1 MEETARK
8 IKENELCWYVA
19 YTMSKAERKVKER
32 LDKAG
37 VETYLPLQSVV
48 RLWNDRKK
56 QVSIPVI
63 PGCIFVRVS
72 TQDISTVST
81 TQGVTFLLKE
91 AGQFAS
97 ISNEQMDTFKR
108 VVEHADNFV
117 EFASASFQ
125 PGVSVRIARGQLKG
139 LVGELVD
146 CQGCNKLMLR
156 IDGLGYALVAVPVD
170 CVERCWKQ

>member
-8 IKENELCWYVA
+8 IEENELCWYVA

-56 QVSIPVI
+56 QVIVPVI

-72 TQDISTVST
+72 AQDASKVST
-81 TQGVTFLLKE
+81 TQGVSFLLKE
-91 AGQFAS
+91 AGQYAS
-97 ISNEQMDTFKR
+97 ISNEQMDAFKR
-108 VVEHADNFV
+108 VVEHADSLV
-117 EFASASFQ
+117 EFASAGLQ
-125 PGVSVRIARGQLKG
+125 PGVSVRVVRGQLKG
-139 LVGELVD
+139 LVGELID
-146 CQGCNKLMLR
+146 CQGHNKLMLR
-156 IDGLGYALVAVPVD
+156 IDGLGYALAAVPAD
-170 CVERCWKQ
+170 CVEKC

>member
-1 MEETARK
+1 MEEAARK

-37 VETYLPLQSVV
+37 MENYLPLQSVT

-56 QVSIPVI
+56 QVIVPVI

-72 TQDISTVST
+72 AQDISKVSMM
-81 TQGVTFLLKE
+81 QGVSFLLKE
-91 AGQFAS
+91 AGQLAS
-97 ISNEQMDTFKR
+97 VSNEQMDAFKC
-108 VVEHADNFV
+108 VVEHAGSFV
-117 EFASASFQ
+117 EFASTGFQ
-125 PGVSVRIARGQLKG
+125 PGVSVRIIRGQLKG

-146 CQGCNKLMLR
+146 CQGHNKLMLR
-156 IDGLGYALVAVPVD
+156 ICGLGYALVAVPAD
-170 CVERCWKQ
+170 YVEKC